1 MNNITTPLIMKRTRV
16 KISTDSQMQAEW
28 AKVKAHREQVEATHL
43 KWREQNR
50 TVKRLF
56 LLLTLFWLVVGAI
69 AVILF

>member
-16 KISTDSQMQAEW
+16 KISTDSQIQAEW
-28 AKVKAHREQVEATHL
+28 AKVKSHREQGEKAHL
-43 KWREQNR
+43 KRREQNR
-50 TVKRLF
+50 RVKRLF